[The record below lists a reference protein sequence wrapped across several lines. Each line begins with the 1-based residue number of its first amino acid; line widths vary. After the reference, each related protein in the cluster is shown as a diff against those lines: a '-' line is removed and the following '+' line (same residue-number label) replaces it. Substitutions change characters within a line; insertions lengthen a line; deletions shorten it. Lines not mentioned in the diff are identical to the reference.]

1 MQFKVINILD
11 AVGRMPEEALEGL
24 LGSFSCVKNK
34 QMEHFLKVNAVS
46 CAKQRFAITY
56 LVLNQSNELCG
67 FFTLTHKPVFFDR
80 ERLDGKRRRR
90 VRQFCVRSL
99 SDERPENDEQLL
111 ASAFLSAQLA
121 KSSSDLTG
129 EKATGGELMAFA
141 LQTLETIQKG
151 IGGGLVFLECEDEE
165 KLLAF
170 YERQGFCKFGER
182 DSRLTDGEFYHQL
195 LKVL

>member
-11 AVGRMPEEALEGL
+11 AVEHMPDEALMQL
-24 LGSFSCVKNK
+24 LGSFSCIKNK
-34 QMEHFLKVNAVS
+34 QMEHFLHANAVS

-56 LVLNQSNELCG
+56 LVLNQNNELCG
-67 FFTLTHKPVFFDR
+67 FFTLTHKPVFFDK
-80 ERLDGKRRRR
+80 ERIDGKRKRR

-99 SDERPENDEQLL
+99 SGEQQENDEQLL
-111 ASAFLSAQLA
+111 ASAFLIAQLA
-121 KSSSDLTG
+121 KSSSELTG
-129 EKATGGELMAFA
+129 EKATGGELMSFA
-141 LQTLETIQKG
+141 LQTLAEIQKS

-182 DSRLTDGEFYHQL
+182 DSRSYDGQFYHQL
-195 LKVL
+195 LRVL